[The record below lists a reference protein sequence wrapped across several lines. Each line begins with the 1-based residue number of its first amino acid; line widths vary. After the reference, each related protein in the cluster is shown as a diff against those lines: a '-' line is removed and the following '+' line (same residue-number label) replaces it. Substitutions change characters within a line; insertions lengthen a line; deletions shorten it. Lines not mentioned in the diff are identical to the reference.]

1 MESEF
6 KKRNCSLIGLSID
19 STPSHLAW
27 IKNIYNSTGIK
38 VPFPI
43 ISDLDMKI
51 SRKYGMLAPNIS
63 NTQTIRS
70 VFFIDPEQ
78 KIRAILQYPMT
89 NGRNTGEILRLLDAL
104 QLTDKESISTPA
116 NWIPGSSVIT
126 PSPKTS
132 EEMFST
138 PANNNCIDWYLCYNS
153 PIHTTNSNNNFF

>member
-1 MESEF
+1 MEPEF

-51 SRKYGMLAPNIS
+51 SRQYGMLAPNIS

-104 QLTDKESISTPA
+104 QLSDKESVSTPV

-126 PSPKTS
+126 ASPKTS
-132 EEMFST
+132 EEMFNKSN
-138 PANNNCIDWYLCYNS
+138 NNNCIDWYLCYNT
-153 PIHTTNSNNNFF
+153 PINTKNSSIGFF